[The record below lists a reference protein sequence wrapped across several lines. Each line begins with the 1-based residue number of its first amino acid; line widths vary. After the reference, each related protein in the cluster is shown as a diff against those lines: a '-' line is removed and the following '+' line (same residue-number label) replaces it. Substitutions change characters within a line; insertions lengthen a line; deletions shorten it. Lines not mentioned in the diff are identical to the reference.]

1 MKRFFKLLYGF
12 FFVGLLTL
20 FGCQTDEF
28 QSIMT
33 SNNESNFVEE
43 KEALEIAG
51 NFLDQNS
58 DVVQVKTRA
67 SGIPEL
73 KVVYTDGMPRTRAS
87 NAQRSTYYII
97 NCGDD
102 GFVVVSASKGT
113 YPILGYS
120 TNGKFDPNKIPV
132 NMREL
137 LDGYSKEI
145 RFAYENVKIDNR
157 IKQMRQTAIAGTNQE
172 MNAQTSV
179 SPLLANIHWNQAPYY
194 NAYCPVSYTHLT
206 LPTILLV

>member
-73 KVVYTDGMPRTRAS
+73 KVVYT
-87 NAQRSTYYII
+87 
-97 NCGDD
+97 C
-102 GFVVVSASKGT
+102 
-113 YPILGYS
+113 
-120 TNGKFDPNKIPV
+120 
-132 NMREL
+132 L
-137 LDGYSKEI
+137 LY
-145 RFAYENVKIDNR
+145 
-157 IKQMRQTAIAGTNQE
+157 
-172 MNAQTSV
+172 TSRCV
-179 SPLLANIHWNQAPYY
+179 
-194 NAYCPVSYTHLT
+194 
-206 LPTILLV
+206 